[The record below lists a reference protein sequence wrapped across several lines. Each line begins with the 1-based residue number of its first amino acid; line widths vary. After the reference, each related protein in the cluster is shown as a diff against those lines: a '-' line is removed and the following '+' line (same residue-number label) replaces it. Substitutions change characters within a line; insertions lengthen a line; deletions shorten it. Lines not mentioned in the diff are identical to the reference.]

1 MSGHAHVM
9 EGFEKLWLV
18 WLSLLVGRTL
28 LTIFGMSSKLIWFP
42 PLGRVVV
49 GEDISI
55 TS

>member
-9 EGFEKLWLV
+9 EALEKLWLV
-18 WLSLLVGRTL
+18 WLSLLVGRTF
-28 LTIFGMSSKLIWFP
+28 LTIFGTNSKLIWFP

-49 GEDISI
+49 RKDISI